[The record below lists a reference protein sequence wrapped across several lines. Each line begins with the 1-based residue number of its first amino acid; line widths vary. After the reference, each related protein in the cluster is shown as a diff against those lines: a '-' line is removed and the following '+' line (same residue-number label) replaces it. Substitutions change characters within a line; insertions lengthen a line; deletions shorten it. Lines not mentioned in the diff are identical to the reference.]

1 MSKSN
6 NNNEEEIPEKKI
18 LHQKRKPEYTLEDI
32 LNIYCSTHKI
42 KDNEIQE
49 KIKTIHYIKPSENI
63 ETNYDKDK
71 GDVFPLSHH
80 IMPVHSKNE
89 LNEDE
94 DKEEENKEKDEKN
107 KEEFEEPKNDE
118 ISNCF
123 LCGWEFLKGMSLQE
137 KNTHINLCAE
147 GKGEEN
153 KKELISTYTEIEN
166 LKKQN
171 GGEES
176 DIHNHNN
183 EPNNEQHEN
192 EEKSDKN
199 KNDEEE
205 DEKESEEDKKE
216 GEEDKKKVMENE
228 YVEGNDDDLML

>member
-1 MSKSN
+1 MSNLDN
-6 NNNEEEIPEKKI
+6 NPEEEIKEKKV
-18 LHQKRKPEYTLEDI
+18 LHIKRRPEYSLEDI
-32 LNIYCSTHKI
+32 INIYCCTHKI

-80 IMPVHSKNE
+80 ILPVHSKKIIDD
-89 LNEDE
+89 DE
-94 DKEEENKEKDEKN
+94 DKGEELKEKEEKN
-107 KEEFEEPKNDE
+107 NEEIADSKNDE

-153 KKELISTYTEIEN
+153 KKELISTYNEIEN
-166 LKKQN
+166 LQKQN
-171 GGEES
+171 GREENNN
-176 DIHNHNN
+176 NHVN
-183 EPNNEQHEN
+183 EPNSEQNEN
-192 EEKSDKN
+192 EEKSN
-199 KNDEEE
+199 KNQDNEEE
-205 DEKESEEDKKE
+205 NEKEN
-216 GEEDKKKVMENE
+216 EEDKKKAIENN
-228 YVEGNDDDLML
+228 YVEGNDEDLML

>member
-1 MSKSN
+1 MSNLDN
-6 NNNEEEIPEKKI
+6 NPEEEIKEKKV
-18 LHQKRKPEYTLEDI
+18 LHIKRRPEYSLEDI
-32 LNIYCSTHKI
+32 INIYCCTHKI

-80 IMPVHSKNE
+80 ILPVHSKKIIDD
-89 LNEDE
+89 DE
-94 DKEEENKEKDEKN
+94 DKEEELKEKEEKN
-107 KEEFEEPKNDE
+107 NEEIADSKNDE

-153 KKELISTYTEIEN
+153 KKELISTYNEIEN
-166 LKKQN
+166 LQKQN
-171 GGEES
+171 GREENNN
-176 DIHNHNN
+176 NHVN
-183 EPNNEQHEN
+183 EPNNEQNEN

-199 KNDEEE
+199 QDNEEE
-205 DEKESEEDKKE
+205 NEKEN
-216 GEEDKKKVMENE
+216 EEDKKKAIENN
-228 YVEGNDDDLML
+228 YVEGNDEDLML

>member
-1 MSKSN
+1 MSNLDN
-6 NNNEEEIPEKKI
+6 NPEEEIKEKKV
-18 LHQKRKPEYTLEDI
+18 LHIKRRPEYSLEDI
-32 LNIYCSTHKI
+32 INIYCCTHKI

-80 IMPVHSKNE
+80 ILPVHSKKIIDD
-89 LNEDE
+89 DE
-94 DKEEENKEKDEKN
+94 DKEEELKEKEEKN
-107 KEEFEEPKNDE
+107 NEEIADSKNDE
-118 ISNCF
+118 ILNCF

-153 KKELISTYTEIEN
+153 KKELISTYNEIEN
-166 LKKQN
+166 LQKQN
-171 GGEES
+171 GREENNN
-176 DIHNHNN
+176 NHVN
-183 EPNNEQHEN
+183 EPNSEQNEN

-199 KNDEEE
+199 EDNEEE
-205 DEKESEEDKKE
+205 NEKEN
-216 GEEDKKKVMENE
+216 EEDKKKVIENN
-228 YVEGNDDDLML
+228 YVEGNDEDLML

>member
-1 MSKSN
+1 MSNLDN
-6 NNNEEEIPEKKI
+6 NPEEEIKEKKVLRI
-18 LHQKRKPEYTLEDI
+18 KRRPEFSLEDI
-32 LNIYCSTHKI
+32 INIYCCTHKI

-80 IMPVHSKNE
+80 ILPAHSKKIIDD
-89 LNEDE
+89 DE
-94 DKEEENKEKDEKN
+94 DKEEEVKEKEEKN
-107 KEEFEEPKNDE
+107 NEEIADSKNDE

-153 KKELISTYTEIEN
+153 KKELISTYNEIEN
-166 LKKQN
+166 LQKQN
-171 GGEES
+171 GGEENNN
-176 DIHNHNN
+176 NHVNG
-183 EPNNEQHEN
+183 PNNEKNEN

-199 KNDEEE
+199 EDNEEE
-205 DEKESEEDKKE
+205 NEKEN
-216 GEEDKKKVMENE
+216 EEDKKKVIENN
-228 YVEGNDDDLML
+228 YVEGNDEDLML

>member
-1 MSKSN
+1 MSNLDN
-6 NNNEEEIPEKKI
+6 NPEEEIKEKKV
-18 LHQKRKPEYTLEDI
+18 LHIKRRPEYSLEDI
-32 LNIYCSTHKI
+32 INIYCCTHKI

-80 IMPVHSKNE
+80 ILPVHSKKIIDD
-89 LNEDE
+89 DE
-94 DKEEENKEKDEKN
+94 DKEEELKEKEEKN
-107 KEEFEEPKNDE
+107 NEEIADSKNDE

-153 KKELISTYTEIEN
+153 KKELISTYNEIEN
-166 LKKQN
+166 LQKQN
-171 GGEES
+171 GREENNN
-176 DIHNHNN
+176 NHVN
-183 EPNNEQHEN
+183 EPNIEQNEN

-199 KNDEEE
+199 QDNEEE
-205 DEKESEEDKKE
+205 NEKEN
-216 GEEDKKKVMENE
+216 EEDKKKAIENN
-228 YVEGNDDDLML
+228 YVEGNDEDLML

>member
-1 MSKSN
+1 MSN
-6 NNNEEEIPEKKI
+6 LDNNNEEEIKQKKV
-18 LHQKRKPEYTLEDI
+18 LHIKRRPEYSLQDI
-32 LNIYCSTHKI
+32 LNIYCCTHKI

-49 KIKTIHYIKPSENI
+49 KIKTIHYLKPSENI

-80 IMPVHSKNE
+80 IMPAHSKKIIDN
-89 LNEDE
+89 DE
-94 DKEEENKEKDEKN
+94 DKEEEFKEKEEQK
-107 KEEFEEPKNDE
+107 KEEIAESKNDE

-166 LKKQN
+166 LQKQN
-171 GGEES
+171 GGIENN
-176 DIHNHNN
+176 NHIN
-183 EPNNEQHEN
+183 EPNNEQNEN
-192 EEKSDKN
+192 EEKSDEKQ
-199 KNDEEE
+199 KDEEE
-205 DEKESEEDKKE
+205 NENDN
-216 GEEDKKKVMENE
+216 EEDKKKVMKNE
-228 YVEGNDDDLML
+228 YVEGNDEDLML